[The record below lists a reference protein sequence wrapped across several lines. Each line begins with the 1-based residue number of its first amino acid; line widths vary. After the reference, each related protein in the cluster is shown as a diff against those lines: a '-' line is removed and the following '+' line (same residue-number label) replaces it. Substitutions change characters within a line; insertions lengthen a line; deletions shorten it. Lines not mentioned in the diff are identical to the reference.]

1 MLAVGVGVLGPVL
14 LGVLPVTAARAA
26 TGTPPQVVCP
36 PGTSD
41 PVYCSDYCPD
51 ATLVGGLC
59 VANPDGSDPA
69 TEVSATTA
77 TSSGKTVLPQGSPV
91 VYHWQLWG
99 AKLKVSTGTALRF
112 KLDSG
117 AGGSADLTSIR
128 LLLPA
133 GLTFAQPA
141 VAPGVTGGV
150 KQLSATGQSMFVK
163 LGSGRPAVAI
173 SVENHALLES
183 SALRSELA
191 SGAVKTLTFRLEV
204 TNAAGRRT
212 DLAFAVAPRS

>member
-1 MLAVGVGVLGPVL
+1 MLAVGVGILGPVL
-14 LGVLPVTAARAA
+14 LAVLPVTAAHAA

-36 PGTSD
+36 PGSSD

-59 VANPDGSDPA
+59 VANPDGSDPS

-91 VYHWQLWG
+91 AYHWQLWG
-99 AKLKVSTGTALRF
+99 AKLSVSTGTALKF

-117 AGGSADLTSIR
+117 AGGSPDLKSIR

-141 VAPGVTGGV
+141 VAPSITGGV
-150 KQLSATGQSMFVK
+150 KQLGTTDQSMIVR
-163 LGSGRPAVAI
+163 LSSGRPTLAI

-183 SALRSELA
+183 SELRSELA
-191 SGAVKTLTFRLEV
+191 SGAVKALTFRLEV